1 MLKQAALQFRF
12 MRIHIFLLVFVVG
25 FALVGESYGQT
36 DVAPQEDP
44 SLPEVSLQLQ
54 LRNSDGQLVT
64 YIEPTTMYISNIK
77 WVHEFLDTK
86 ENKIIE
92 FCLRDPNC
100 STLLINAGIYLVKPE
115 TVCNQRWRPLD
126 KFSIEDD
133 FFPEVI
139 KSQNIYGFITHGR
152 VYRYWRSK

>member
-36 DVAPQEDP
+36 DAAPQEDP
-44 SLPEVSLQLQ
+44 SLPEVILQLQ

-64 YIEPTTMYISNIK
+64 YIEPTTMYILNIK
-77 WVHEFLDTK
+77 SVHEFLDTK

-92 FCLRDPNC
+92 KD
-100 STLLINAGIYLVKPE
+100 GE
-115 TVCNQRWRPLD
+115 TFEVIQYEQSFR
-126 KFSIEDD
+126 FDD
-133 FFPEVI
+133 TAQYATYGMSYKGFFPLLFRHDGYLTSPGDTLDVFW
-139 KSQNIYGFITHGR
+139 KITR
-152 VYRYWRSK
+152 TIQ

>member
-25 FALVGESYGQT
+25 FALVGESYGQR

-92 FCLRDPNC
+92 KD
-100 STLLINAGIYLVKPE
+100 GE
-115 TVCNQRWRPLD
+115 TFEVIQYKQTFRFYD
-126 KFSIEDD
+126 TAQYATYGMYYKG
-133 FFPEVI
+133 FFPLLFRHDGYLTAPGDTLDVYW
-139 KSQNIYGFITHGR
+139 KITR
-152 VYRYWRSK
+152 TIQ